1 MQTAQLLAQ
10 MAELGASDL
19 HLQVGSPP
27 MFRVQGELRQVDV
40 DGTPLTASVV
50 RDLISQITTDPQ
62 RERLESQ
69 RGVDFAHVVPN
80 VARFRV
86 SAYYERGQLAAAFRL
101 VPARVPTLDE
111 LNLPWVLREIALVER
126 GLVLVTGTT
135 GSGKSSTL
143 AAMID
148 HVNRSKKKRVIT
160 IEDPIE
166 YVHASN
172 QSLVAQ
178 REVGADAE
186 GFLLS
191 LRQALRQDPD
201 LILLG
206 ELRDKETAITAL
218 QAADT
223 GHAVFSTLHT
233 TNASQTVQRLITM
246 FPNDMRQ
253 LLLEDLAA
261 NLEAVIS
268 QRLAR
273 TVDGKARVPVL
284 EVLRGTPMIKKLIA
298 DDRLHELSQVI
309 AGKEQGMQLFDQHL
323 VELYKADF
331 ITGTEAMR
339 LANNPEAV
347 LMAKRGI
354 SSADLRGGLLKS

>member
-1 MQTAQLLAQ
+1 MQVAQLLTR

-27 MFRVQGELRQVDV
+27 TFRVQGELKQADA
-40 DGTPLTASVV
+40 DGAPLTAAVV
-50 RDLISQITTDPQ
+50 RELIGQITTEAQ
-62 RERLESQ
+62 RERLDAQ
-69 RGVDFAHVVPN
+69 RGVDFAHFVPQL
-80 VARFRV
+80 ARFRV
-86 SAYYERGQLAAAFRL
+86 NAYFERGQLVAAFRL
-101 VPARVPTLDE
+101 VPVQIPTLDD
-111 LNLPWVLREIALVER
+111 LNLPWVLREVALAER

-148 HVNRSKKKRVIT
+148 HVNRTKKKRIIT

-166 YVHASN
+166 FVHPSN

-178 REVGADAE
+178 REIGGDAE
-186 GFLLS
+186 AFLPS

-206 ELRDKETAITAL
+206 ELRDKDTAITAL

-223 GHAVFSTLHT
+223 GHAVFSTMHT

-246 FPNDMRQ
+246 FPPDMRQ
-253 LLLEDLAA
+253 LLLHDLAG

-273 TVDGKARVPVL
+273 TIDGKARVPVI
-284 EVLRGTPMIKKLIA
+284 EVLRGTPTVRKLIA
-298 DDRLHELSQVI
+298 EDHLHELPQVI
-309 AGKEQGMQLFDQHL
+309 ATKEHGMQLFDQHL

-331 ITGTEAMR
+331 IKGTEAMR